1 VVSDTTRRDRMG
13 IHGGPA
19 HTPHFDRFAEEN
31 LWFPQAVSQAP
42 WTKPSVATLFTS
54 LYPTQHG
61 VVTHPSHQLRAGEE
75 LGRRLVSSDRL
86 ADSAVTL
93 AEAYRAAGFRT
104 AAFVANPWMDRRF
117 GFEQGFEHYDD
128 SFARW
133 EVPGTAVVESALA
146 WLETL
151 GPDERFFLYVH
162 TIDAHRPY
170 PALTFEEALAAATQ
184 PPAPGDIPLIPIAAR
199 RQIRGQI
206 RIEGPRPAGAP
217 LPAKRSVLRR
227 AYDKGI
233 ERFDTA
239 FGELL
244 AGLARDPRHDRT
256 AVLVTSD
263 HGEALYRRGYGNHGL
278 SLYEDD
284 LAVPLAARLPGTRR
298 GRVDCRV
305 GLIDLMPTLCE
316 WSGLDCP
323 SGMTGRSLFAGDAAA
338 EDRGR
343 TYLGEAA
350 LVDLHQRA
358 AYRGR
363 YKLIHTPGRRAETSP
378 PPRAW
383 SLFDLAED
391 PVEERD
397 LLAGDERPAAVEAAF
412 AELRGAVEQSLAGG
426 TVLDPA
432 DAPIDPDLE
441 ERLRSLGYLD

>member
-133 EVPGTAVVESALA
+133 EVPGAAVVESALA

-151 GPDERFFLYVH
+151 GADERFFLYVH

-199 RQIRGQI
+199 REIRGQI
-206 RIEGPRPAGAP
+206 RIEGPRPAGARCRQSGP
-217 LPAKRSVLRR
+217 SCAAPTTRGSSASTPRSAISWPASRAIRATIAPRFWSRPTMGRPSTGAATATTASACTRTISRSRSR
-227 AYDKGI
+227 
-233 ERFDTA
+233 
-239 FGELL
+239 
-244 AGLARDPRHDRT
+244 
-256 AVLVTSD
+256 
-263 HGEALYRRGYGNHGL
+263 
-278 SLYEDD
+278 
-284 LAVPLAARLPGTRR
+284 PG
-298 GRVDCRV
+298 
-305 GLIDLMPTLCE
+305 
-316 WSGLDCP
+316 
-323 SGMTGRSLFAGDAAA
+323 
-338 EDRGR
+338 
-343 TYLGEAA
+343 
-350 LVDLHQRA
+350 
-358 AYRGR
+358 YRGQ
-363 YKLIHTPGRRAETSP
+363 G
-378 PPRAW
+378 
-383 SLFDLAED
+383 
-391 PVEERD
+391 
-397 LLAGDERPAAVEAAF
+397 
-412 AELRGAVEQSLAGG
+412 AGG
-426 TVLDPA
+426 STA
-432 DAPIDPDLE
+432 A
-441 ERLRSLGYLD
+441 SG